1 MHDDRIVIN
10 TGPLL
15 ALVAT
20 LGDLAVLKD
29 LYRNVHVPFEV
40 CQEIRAGGVAGFAVE
55 QFEMATWL
63 QVRPKRVDLPHFL
76 ANALD
81 PGEAAVIQ
89 LALLENIQTV
99 CIDEAVGR
107 RMARLCGLQLTGSIG
122 ILLRAKREG
131 VPFVMAEALQR
142 MRNNGIWL
150 SQNVLDFAMRE
161 SGEN

>member
-1 MHDDRIVIN
+1 
-10 TGPLL
+10 L
-15 ALVAT
+15 ALVAA
-20 LGDLAVLKD
+20 LGDLAVLKV

-63 QVRPKRVDLPHFL
+63 QVRPERVDLPHFL

-81 PGEAAVIQ
+81 PWEAVVIQ
-89 LALLENIQTV
+89 LTLLENIQTV

-122 ILLRAKREG
+122 ILLRAKGKEF
-131 VPFVMAEALQR
+131 PL
-142 MRNNGIWL
+142 
-150 SQNVLDFAMRE
+150 
-161 SGEN
+161 